1 MDGRGWTGLIW
12 TGLIWLASGIGWL
25 SFTLITQQDRS
36 HLGGKFEDSPDDDPE
51 DGRSR
56 HSPKRLLAPLI
67 LILVGG
73 ALLLWGIGIFDT
85 EFPDERCCPGP

>member
-12 TGLIWLASGIGWL
+12 LAIGIGWL

-36 HLGGKFEDSPDDDPE
+36 DLGGKSEDSPENDPE

-56 HSPKRLLAPLI
+56 ISPKRLLAPLV
-67 LILVGG
+67 LILAGG
-73 ALLLWGIGIFDT
+73 ALLLWGIGIFDAGFT
-85 EFPDERCCPGP
+85 DERCCPGP